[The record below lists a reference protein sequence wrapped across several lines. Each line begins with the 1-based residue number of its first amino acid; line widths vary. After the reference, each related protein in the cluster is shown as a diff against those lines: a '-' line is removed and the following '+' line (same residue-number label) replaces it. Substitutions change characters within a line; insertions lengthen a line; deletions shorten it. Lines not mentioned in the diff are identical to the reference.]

1 MDMTYLIIIP
11 CWRKFVR
18 IVPTIVI
25 ILSLISGPLLL
36 TDPVFAEEKNPNKF
50 VPDRFIVVLKDDVD
64 RDEFLKTHDVEK
76 IKIYKHA
83 LNGLAV
89 KANSEKIDK
98 IRKDPRVLFV
108 EQDKE
113 FHILAQSPPTDS
125 SARAASGSQPS
136 GRVKVRENAPYD
148 IAIIDT

>member
-11 CWRKFVR
+11 CWRKFVW

-36 TDPVFAEEKNPNKF
+36 TDPVFAEEKIPNKF

-76 IKIYKHA
+76 IKQYKHA

-89 KANSEKIDK
+89 NFFFKKTATTEIY
-98 IRKDPRVLFV
+98 PLP
-108 EQDKE
+108 
-113 FHILAQSPPTDS
+113 LP
-125 SARAASGSQPS
+125 AALP
-136 GRVKVRENAPYD
+136 
-148 IAIIDT
+148 I